1 MDATGNSTIS
11 IVVHHLIIV
20 GPSWQKLVAVLV
32 ITGIV
37 VAKRHDYEEVPL

>member
-11 IVVHHLIIV
+11 MVVHLIIV

-32 ITGIV
+32 ISGIV